1 MARESSIRPPP
12 AASARRRGTGR
23 RLALVVAATLAV
35 VVLAEQLARSYFPGA
50 DDFYTYPPGIER
62 TFLPTV
68 KVLPGVAERSR
79 FEVNSLG
86 LRGDEPPADAASPP
100 GQGTYRVLAVGGS
113 TTQCAFVDQPHSW
126 PRRLQTLLAEASGR
140 EVWVANAGRSGFT
153 SRRHVVQLRHLLE
166 QGPRYDLVLML
177 VGVNDL
183 ANRLEYGDT
192 PPPRAE
198 MVHEGVTTASCF
210 TFVPTEFDDENGWLK
225 RLGLF
230 RMAKVLKVRS
240 SMPAEERGGKEYVR
254 WRRHRRNASEI
265 LPELPDLTTALES
278 YRHNLAACAALAA
291 EHGTR
296 LVFIDQPSIWR
307 ANLPEEATRLL
318 WLGGVG
324 EYQHDSG
331 LPYYSTEALA
341 TGMRR
346 YNDALHAFAD
356 QAGLE
361 SIHVADKVPKDPLH
375 FYDDVH
381 FNDAGSLLVADVIAD
396 YLLARP
402 PFSD

>member
-1 MARESSIRPPP
+1 V
-12 AASARRRGTGR
+12 
-23 RLALVVAATLAV
+23 ALAATL
-35 VVLAEQLARSYFPGA
+35 VVLAAAEQLARAYFPGA
-50 DDFYTYPPGIER
+50 DDFYTYPPGIQR
-62 TFLPTV
+62 TFLPAV

-86 LRGDEPPADAASPP
+86 LRGDEPPPDAAAPR

-113 TTQCAFVDQPHSW
+113 TTQCAFVDQPNSW
-126 PRRLQTLLAEASGR
+126 PRRLQTLLAGAPAAGDADAR
-140 EVWVANAGRSGFT
+140 GGEVWVANAGRSGFT

-166 QGPRYDLVLML
+166 QGPQYDLVLML

-183 ANRLEYGDT
+183 ANRLEFGDAE
-192 PPPRAE
+192 PPRE
-198 MVHEGVTTASCF
+198 ELIHEGVATASCF
-210 TFVPTEFDDENGWLK
+210 TFVPTEFDDRNGWLK

-230 RMAKVLKVRS
+230 RMVKVLKVRS

-265 LPELPDLTTALES
+265 RSELPDLSRALDA

-296 LVFIDQPSIWR
+296 LVLIDQPSIWR
-307 ANLPEEATRLL
+307 PDLPEEARRLL

-324 EYQHDSG
+324 RYQHESG
-331 LPYYSTEALA
+331 LPYYSIEALA
-341 TGMRR
+341 EGMRR
-346 YNDALHAFAD
+346 YNDTLHAFAAE
-356 QAGLE
+356 AGVE
-361 SIHVADKVPKDPLH
+361 SIHLADQLPKDAQH

-381 FNDAGSLLVADVIAD
+381 FNDAGSLRVADVVAG
-396 YLLARP
+396 YLLERP
-402 PFSD
+402 PFAD